1 MNGSRAARLLFVCTG
16 NTCRSPLAAALT
28 RREAGRR
35 DLAFVEVRSAGT
47 FAGSGA
53 PASQGSLIVAQRHGV
68 DLSEHRSSPLGP
80 EQVEWADLVLG
91 MEKSHVGVAEREG
104 AGDRASLVTA
114 YLAPDHPAH
123 GRPISD
129 PVGGGM
135 EQYEEVY
142 RLLEEAV
149 AALFR
154 ELYGP
159 PPRADGED
167 GDGSGGG
174 EAGGPG

>member
-1 MNGSRAARLLFVCTG
+1 MSGSRPARLLFVCTG
-16 NTCRSPLAAALT
+16 NTCRSPLAAALA
-28 RREAGRR
+28 RREAARR
-35 DLAFVEVRSAGT
+35 DLSFVEARSAGT

-91 MEKSHVGVAEREG
+91 MEKSHVRVAEREG
-104 AGDRASLVTA
+104 AGDGASLVTT
-114 YLAPDHPAH
+114 YLPSDNPAH

-129 PVGGGM
+129 PAGGGVDR
-135 EQYEEVY
+135 YEEVY
-142 RLLEEAV
+142 GLLEEAV

-159 PPRADGED
+159 APAEEEGNRDGED
-167 GDGSGGG
+167 

>member
-16 NTCRSPLAAALT
+16 NTCRSPLAAALA

-35 DLAFVEVRSAGT
+35 DLGVVEVRSAGT

-80 EQVEWADLVLG
+80 EEVEWADLVLG
-91 MEKSHVGVAEREG
+91 MERSHVRVAEGEG

-114 YLAPDHPAH
+114 YLPPDHPAH

-129 PVGGGM
+129 PVGGGGVDR
-135 EQYEEVY
+135 YEEVY

-159 PPRADGED
+159 PPAGYGGKGDGEEE
-167 GDGSGGG
+167 S
-174 EAGGPG
+174 GGPG